1 VNRKLL
7 TVMVGA
13 TLSASLSHAEIVSLQ
28 GVEFDLTPGLQNDP
42 IARSLRSSEWD
53 GNLEALLAGYNYGT
67 VLSEDGRPRRV
78 VVSGLN
84 GSGSSMAQGGFP
96 LTALATEELIRY
108 QPLADGL
115 PEKYRELAA
124 GSVMEVTLPVDK
136 LKQMKLGEKAL
147 LNLPIGAY
155 EVVHDNRFEH
165 ENGDVTWVGYL
176 DSAGKGYRVIITSGR
191 DGSLGQIVTPD
202 AVYNIDLEGGRNW
215 LVDIGSSGLSSGS
228 LENDQAFGDGFA
240 AAEAQH
246 HHADDGVMMGAPT
259 SNAISRKVVVKN
271 PVTTSTSSRKPTS
284 TTPTASA
291 TTTATPTPA
300 TIDLF
305 MLYTSGINAVD
316 TRINYL
322 VAKANQAYVDSRIQ
336 LKLRLV
342 GKQAVNYTNLND
354 NGTVLNELTKG
365 LGAFAQVSSLRTTF
379 GADLVSLLRPFQ
391 YQSQKSCG
399 VAWVNGANGGS
410 FFPQLGYS
418 VVSDGIDGGGTRY
431 YCTDFTLTHELGHN
445 LGSVH
450 DAAHSSF
457 RGAYA
462 FSYGYGR
469 PGVFGTIMSYYNPV
483 VGLFSSPTL
492 TCKGEPCGNAT
503 SADNARSIN
512 MTAPKVA
519 GFVRA
524 TR

>member
-1 VNRKLL
+1 
-7 TVMVGA
+7 MVGA

-28 GVEFDLTPGLQNDP
+28 GIEFDLTPGLQNDP

-53 GNLEALLAGYNYGT
+53 GNLEALLAGYNYET

-84 GSGSSMAQGGFP
+84 GSGVAQGG
-96 LTALATEELIRY
+96 LASMARATEELIRY
-108 QPLADGL
+108 QPPTDGL
-115 PEKYRELAA
+115 PEKYRELTA
-124 GSVMEVTLPVDK
+124 GSVMEVTLPIDR
-136 LKQMKLGEKAL
+136 LNQMKLGEKVL

-215 LVDIGSSGLSSGS
+215 LVDIGSSGLTSGS
-228 LENDQAFGDGFA
+228 LENDQVFGDGFA
-240 AAEAQH
+240 AAEAQP
-246 HHADDGVMMGAPT
+246 HHAEGGVMMSA
-259 SNAISRKVVVKN
+259 RKN
-271 PVTTSTSSRKPTS
+271 RANRRTNTRGTSTTTKT

-291 TTTATPTPA
+291 TTTTSTPA

-342 GKQAVNYTNLND
+342 GKQLVNYTNLND
-354 NGTVLNELTKG
+354 NGTALNELTYG
-365 LGAFAQVSSLRTTF
+365 RGAFTQVSSLRTTF
-379 GADLVSLLRPFQ
+379 GADLVSLLRPFR

-431 YCTDFTLTHELGHN
+431 FCADFTLTHELGHN

-457 RGAYA
+457 RGAHA
-462 FSYGYGR
+462 FSYGHGR
-469 PGVFGTIMSYYNPV
+469 PGVFGTIMSYHNPA
-483 VGLFSSPTL
+483 VGLFSSPSL
-492 TCKGEPCGNAT
+492 TCKGEPCGNAN
-503 SADNARSIN
+503 ADNVRSIN
-512 MTAPKVA
+512 LTAPKVA